1 MDCEWSKR
9 TLDFLKMTLAKD
21 YTSVSYALRV
31 DGELVAADALG
42 WQDQPQQ
49 IKADERCTYNV
60 ASVSKIYCTAA
71 VMVLVQRGL
80 IDLDTPVVE
89 YVPEFTMLDEDYK
102 KITVRHLL
110 NHASGLPGTQW
121 KGFSVTAL
129 TKRDYDEEVLN
140 YLANSHLK
148 AKPGEYSVYCND
160 GFTLAE
166 IVVAR
171 VSGKRYSDFLR
182 ENITGPIQ
190 ADSTRTIEDRNPDF
204 PLVHEKAKP
213 AELLL
218 VEGAGGLTTSMI
230 DLCKFGQLF
239 LSENPILSEASKQE
253 MAKPQGVSFLAQDQK
268 SPSYGLGWD
277 TVCFSDPDFDL
288 GEGVLRKGGNSFQ
301 FTSQLIIIPKYNAVL
316 AISETHDCKIDVTQA
331 ALHILA
337 QWLLQHKGI
346 SIYKRAQPIPPAVVE
361 ARSGIYLMPSAIA
374 TVAMQGAI
382 AHFQDT
388 PLKGQ
393 PYPWE
398 SYLRYDDQ
406 RWIANEKVSYF
417 FAEAQGDE
425 YLMSEMNGVC
435 YPVAMKA
442 KAFAPLSETWKQR
455 LNHRY
460 VVVNPTPED
469 LVIGEIMTGFSLEA
483 LPDFEGILVASFSGR
498 QGSDVYS
505 GGFDGSFIPAGE
517 NRGRGFLRTPC
528 NGSRDLI
535 DPYFFTQGEAELCE
549 VASYRYQRT
558 DTLPAFQ
565 GQAFADQPQT
575 FRLDQPFDGTLSV
588 PEGRRIMLLDKDL
601 NVVGDTL
608 TDEQLKPAES
618 GYLLLI

>member
-1 MDCEWSKR
+1 MDCEWSKK
-9 TLDFLKMTLAKD
+9 TSDFLKMTLAKD
-21 YTSVSYALRV
+21 YTSFSYALRV
-31 DGELVAADALG
+31 EDELVAADALG

-49 IKADERCTYNV
+49 IQAEKHCTYNV

-71 VMVLVQRGL
+71 IMVLVQRGL
-80 IDLDTPVVE
+80 ISLDTPVVQ
-89 YVPEFTMLDEDYK
+89 VIPEFKMLDEDYK

-129 TKRDYDEEVLN
+129 TERDYDKEVLN
-140 YLANSHLK
+140 YLANSPLK

-166 IVVAR
+166 IIVAR
-171 VSGKRYSDFLR
+171 VSGQRYSDFLR
-182 ENITGPIQ
+182 ENITGPIH
-190 ADSTRTIEDRNPDF
+190 ADSTRTIEDRNPDY

-268 SPSYGLGWD
+268 SPAYGLGWD
-277 TVCFSDPDFDL
+277 TVCFNDPDFDL

-301 FTSQLIIIPKYNAVL
+301 FTSQLIVIPKYKAVL

-337 QWLLQHKGI
+337 LWLLQHKEI
-346 SIYKRAQPIPPAVVE
+346 SIYKRAQPIPLAVAE
-361 ARSGIYLMPSAIA
+361 AHSGVYLMPSAIA
-374 TVAMQGAI
+374 AVNMQGAI
-382 AHFQDT
+382 AHFQQT
-388 PLKGQ
+388 PLQAQ

-398 SYLRYDDQ
+398 SYLRYDGR

-442 KAFAPLSETWKQR
+442 KSFAPLSEIWQQR

-469 LVIGEIMTGFSLEA
+469 LVIGEIMTGFRLAA

-558 DTLPAFQ
+558 DTLPAYQ
-565 GQAFADQPQT
+565 GQSFADQPQT
-575 FRLDQPFDGTLSV
+575 FRLDQPFDGSLSV
-588 PEGRRIMLLDKDL
+588 PEGRRLMILDKDL

-608 TDEQLKPAES
+608 TDKQIKPAES